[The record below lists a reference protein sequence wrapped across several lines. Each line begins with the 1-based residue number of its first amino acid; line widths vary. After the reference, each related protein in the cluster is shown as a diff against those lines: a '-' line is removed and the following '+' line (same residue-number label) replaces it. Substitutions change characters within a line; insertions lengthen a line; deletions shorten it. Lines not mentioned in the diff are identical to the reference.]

1 MSQCMIG
8 VPKELKAQEGRVGI
22 TPDGVRAL
30 RKFGI
35 DVAIQ
40 EGAGLGAGL
49 ADGEYV
55 SAGAIVYSKI
65 EDLYRD
71 ADIIVK
77 VKEPTPAEYPLLP
90 LLQGK
95 TLFTYLHLAG
105 VDPELT
111 KLLLAHK
118 VNAIAYE
125 NVIKEV
131 NGRTTFPLLA
141 PMSQIAGTQA
151 MRGALLRHQVNERR
165 QLRAV
170 ILGGGNVGEA
180 ALVEALAHH
189 VASIAVFE
197 LNEDRRAALECAHR
211 IEYTASF
218 FPFSALETWGRA
230 ELNKA
235 DIVICAVLTPGGA
248 AAPIVLTQKHFR
260 RMKHGCFIADVAI
273 DQGGSTAWSKVTKPG
288 ETFTRGKN
296 ALVFSCVPNIPGST
310 VPREATEALTK
321 ATIAHV
327 CVLGL
332 HVMEH
337 NQRSG
342 LYWALKGYPDLR
354 AGLQTFSGFLVNSS
368 VCAKHQL
375 EWAYK
380 PMESLF

>member
-22 TPDGVRAL
+22 TPNGVCAL

-35 DVAIQ
+35 DVAVQ
-40 EGAGLGAGL
+40 EGAGLGSGFP
-49 ADGEYV
+49 DGEYI
-55 SAGAIVYSKI
+55 SSGAMVYSKA
-65 EDLYRD
+65 EDLYHD

-77 VKEPTPAEYPLLP
+77 VKEPTPDEYRLLP
-90 LLQGK
+90 LLRGK

-105 VDPELT
+105 VDPALT
-111 KLLLAHK
+111 KLLLEHK

-125 NVIKEV
+125 NVTKQV
-131 NGRTTFPLLA
+131 DGRTTFPLLV

-151 MRGALLRHQVNERR
+151 MRGALLRHKEDDRR
-165 QLRAV
+165 QLRTV

-180 ALVEALAHH
+180 ALVEALAHN
-189 VASIAVFE
+189 VAAIAVFE
-197 LNEDRRAALECAHR
+197 LSEERRVALEWAYHT
-211 IEYTASF
+211 EYTASF
-218 FPFSALETWGRA
+218 LPFSALETWGRV
-230 ELNKA
+230 ELDKA

-248 AAPIVLTQKHFR
+248 AAPIVLTQKQFR
-260 RMKHGCFIADVAI
+260 RMKRGCYIADVAI

-296 ALVFSCVPNIPGST
+296 ELVFSCVPNIPGST
-310 VPREATEALTK
+310 VPGEATDALTK

-332 HVMEH
+332 HVMEY

-342 LYWALKGYPDLR
+342 LYWALKGYPGLR
-354 AGLQTFSGFLVNSS
+354 AGLQTFSGSLVNSS

-380 PMESLF
+380 PMESFF